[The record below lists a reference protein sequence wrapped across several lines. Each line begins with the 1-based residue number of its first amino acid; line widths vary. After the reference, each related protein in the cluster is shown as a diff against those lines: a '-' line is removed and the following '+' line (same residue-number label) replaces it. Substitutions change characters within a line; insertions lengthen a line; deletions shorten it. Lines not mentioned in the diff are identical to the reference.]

1 MIDTLHVSFHTELSV
16 NELDG
21 KWTKH
26 TTEWRNVFHQKKTI
40 ESYRRKTYIGSALV
54 FLKYHTMDY
63 TGEPLF
69 DVEIS
74 SMPKVLGYPD
84 GYLLTDISP
93 VVDKVNEVLRSL
105 GGIPKGFDLWDG
117 KILRIDFCFQF
128 SLGEN
133 IDSYIDVIS
142 HLIYPHRGRGVYVNS
157 PKRGIDNGICFK
169 SKGSNCKF
177 YDKGLDS
184 SAKDFYGVLRM
195 ESSLS
200 KPKAITNAFG
210 GLLTSPILREI
221 TNDMLKAVL
230 LKDLHLLG
238 LDLPLILDIDGAFEK
253 LKSVY
258 GAKQALVLRDTLEA
272 IHRCTAFSIKQIAE
286 DLGVKKS
293 TVYYRIKEIKKARIV
308 PALNMSGK
316 RLEPLS
322 RFLMSDLFPEKQQK
336 SVVIPHRYTNRKNPS
351 NFIMGSM

>member
-1 MIDTLHVSFHTELSV
+1 MIDTLHVSIHTELKV
-16 NELDG
+16 NELDS

-26 TTEWRNVFHQKKTI
+26 TIEWRDVFQQKKTS
-40 ESYRRKTYIGSALV
+40 ESYRRKAYIGSALV
-54 FLKYHTMDY
+54 YLKYHAKDY

-69 DVEIS
+69 VVEIS
-74 SMPKVLGYPD
+74 SMPKVLGYQD
-84 GYLLTDISP
+84 GHLLADINP
-93 VVDKVNEVLRSL
+93 VVDKVNEELRRL
-105 GGIPKGFDLWDG
+105 DGIPKDFNLWDG

-142 HLIYPHRGRGVYVNS
+142 HLIYPYRGRGVHLNS
-157 PKRGIDNGICFK
+157 PERGIDNGICFQ

-200 KPKAITNAFG
+200 KPKAITSAFG
-210 GLLTSPILREI
+210 GSVTPPILSEI
-221 TNDMLKAVL
+221 TNDKLKAVL

-238 LDLPLILDIDGAFEK
+238 LDLPLILDIDGAFER

-258 GAKQALVLRDTLEA
+258 GAKQGLVLRDTLEA
-272 IHRCTAFSIKQIAE
+272 IHRCTAFSINQIAE

-293 TVYYRIKEIKKARIV
+293 TVYYRIKDIKKARVV

-322 RFLMSDLFPEKQQK
+322 RFLMFDLFPEYQQK
-336 SVVIPHRYTNRKNPS
+336 SVVIPRNETIDRSNSFIRPS
-351 NFIMGSM
+351 A